1 MILKNKIC
9 ILFLHCSNDDV
20 TIKNYETIK
29 KYKPVMCLELY
40 EQWLNRYGNTTA
52 EVLAFMK
59 ELGYLITDTY
69 VTDVILVHKDNL

>member
-1 MILKNKIC
+1 
-9 ILFLHCSNDDV
+9 
-20 TIKNYETIK
+20 
-29 KYKPVMCLELY
+29 MCLELY